1 MECRDYQRIPV
12 VECISRGLNGSQ
24 IWRGDGNTNLC
35 NSVFN
40 DLLVFHIAFVAY
52 KQLVDALCGVTVD
65 FLQPLLD
72 VIERVHVCH
81 VVNHADSMSAS
92 VVGGCDGSESFLA
105 SCIPL

>member
-1 MECRDYQRIPV
+1 MA
-12 VECISRGLNGSQ
+12 GG
-24 IWRGDGNTNLC
+24 GNTNLC

-40 DLLVFHIAFVAY
+40 DLLVFHITLVAY
-52 KQLVDALCGVTVD
+52 KQLVDALCGVTVN
-65 FLQPLLD
+65 FLQPLFD
-72 VIERVHVCH
+72 VIERVHIRH